1 MEEQEL
7 DRIRAEALSKCRQ
20 LCEAEAQADN
30 RLQPDSI
37 FALIG
42 SNLFAEQIFL
52 LVDHK
57 NEGAIEN
64 SVLVELFKYNFG

>member
-1 MEEQEL
+1 MAEQEL

-20 LCEAEAQADN
+20 LCEAEAQSDD

-37 FALIG
+37 FTLLA
-42 SNLFAEQIFL
+42 SNSFAEQIFL

-57 NEGAIEN
+57 NEGAIEPL
-64 SVLVELFKYNFG
+64 VLVELFKYNFG

>member
-20 LCEAEAQADN
+20 LCEAEAQSDD

-37 FALIG
+37 FTLLS
-42 SNLFAEQIFL
+42 SNSFAEQIFL

-64 SVLVELFKYNFG
+64 SVLMELFKYNFG